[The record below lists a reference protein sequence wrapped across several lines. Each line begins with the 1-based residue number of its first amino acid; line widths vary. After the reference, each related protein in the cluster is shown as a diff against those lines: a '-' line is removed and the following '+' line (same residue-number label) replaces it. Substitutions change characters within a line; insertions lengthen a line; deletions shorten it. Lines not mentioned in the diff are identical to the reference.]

1 MNMNKLKF
9 TNYNALGKPQNVIL
23 KYANGDTEVL
33 DTWPHAMYYDK
44 ADKQYRTFPAFT
56 KINNETYV

>member
-33 DTWPHAMYYDK
+33 NAWPHTMYYDK

>member
-1 MNMNKLKF
+1 MTMNKLKF
-9 TNYNALGKPQNVIL
+9 TNYDLNNKPKNVIL
-23 KYANGDTEVL
+23 TKANGEVEVL
-33 DTWPHAMYYDK
+33 DAWPHTMYYDK

>member
-23 KYANGDTEVL
+23 KYANGDTEIL
-33 DTWPHAMYYDK
+33 DAWPHTMYYDK

>member
-9 TNYNALGKPQNVIL
+9 TNHNALGKPQNVIL

-33 DTWPHAMYYDK
+33 DAWPHTMYYDK

>member
-33 DTWPHAMYYDK
+33 DAWPHTMYYDK